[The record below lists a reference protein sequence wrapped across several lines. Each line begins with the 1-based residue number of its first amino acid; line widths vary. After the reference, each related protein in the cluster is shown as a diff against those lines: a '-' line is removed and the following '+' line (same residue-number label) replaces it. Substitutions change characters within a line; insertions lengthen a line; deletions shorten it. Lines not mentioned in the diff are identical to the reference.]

1 MAKQIAALAVF
12 LLLLGEKAAACDACG
27 CSVNGVGVGLMAT
40 YRQNFLGFQY
50 QYAPFRST
58 LEHTEGATDYFHSF
72 ELMARFRVFRRF
84 NLQLNQPYRLNV
96 RHHPDG
102 DDQRSGLGDTRL
114 LASYILLD
122 QLTFGNGYRLYAEA
136 GMGAKAPIGYFNANI
151 HDEHNLPENFNPGN
165 GSWAGLAQAN
175 LVLGRKN
182 AGVTLTGSYQHNR
195 PSTSGYRFGHQWSGQ
210 ALLFNQF
217 TTKGRISL
225 TPYCGVAAEGV
236 GRDVKANGNYAAAT
250 GGKGWFAAAGINLR
264 FDQWLVGAAYS
275 QPFSQHYSNAEVEA
289 KGRLT
294 LQLSHIF

>member
-1 MAKQIAALAVF
+1 MAKQITVIAVF

-50 QYAPFRST
+50 NYAPFSST
-58 LEHTEGATDYFHSF
+58 LEHAKGATDYFHSF

-102 DDQRSGLGDTRL
+102 NGQRAGLGDTRF
-114 LASYILLD
+114 LANYVLLD
-122 QLTFGNGYRLYAEA
+122 QVTFGKGFRLYVEA
-136 GMGAKAPIGYFNANI
+136 GLGVKAPTGKFDGNI

-165 GSWAGLAQAN
+165 GSWAGLGQAN
-175 LVLGRKN
+175 VVLGRRN
-182 AGVTLTGSYQHNR
+182 GGITLTGSYQHNR
-195 PSTSGYRFGHQWSGQ
+195 PSTSGYRFGHQWSAQ

-217 TTKGRISL
+217 TTKGNFSL

-236 GRDVKANGNYAAAT
+236 GRDVKENGKYAGST
-250 GGKGWFAAAGINLR
+250 GGNGYYAAAGINLR
-264 FDQWLVGAAYS
+264 FKQWLVGAAYS

-294 LQLSHIF
+294 VQLSHIF